1 MKIRT
6 RFEKYVLDRL
16 TFVVY
21 LMDHNDNPLEVHYA
35 DDIQER
41 ERICENYLSSI
52 KLITSD
58 ITKIS
63 VLTSRMSISG
73 SFPV

>member
-21 LMDHNDNPLEVHYA
+21 LMDHNSNPLEVHYA

-41 ERICENYLSSI
+41 ERICGDLSI
-52 KLITSD
+52 KHQTDNIRHYEDFSID
-58 ITKIS
+58 ITN
-63 VLTSRMSISG
+63 VNQR
-73 SFPV
+73 

>member
-21 LMDHNDNPLEVHYA
+21 LMDHNGNPLEVHYA

-41 ERICENYLSSI
+41 ERICGDLSVKYQTDNIRHYEDFSI
-52 KLITSD
+52 D
-58 ITKIS
+58 ITN
-63 VLTSRMSISG
+63 VNQR
-73 SFPV
+73 

>member
-16 TFVVY
+16 TFLVY

-35 DDIQER
+35 DNIQER
-41 ERICENYLSSI
+41 ERICEELADKYD
-52 KLITSD
+52 TVD
-58 ITKIS
+58 IRHYEVFNIDRGDT
-63 VLTSRMSISG
+63 TQQ
-73 SFPV
+73 

>member
-16 TFVVY
+16 TFLVY

-35 DDIQER
+35 DNIQDR
-41 ERICENYLSSI
+41 GRICEDLSNKHNTTNIKHYEDFSI
-52 KLITSD
+52 D
-58 ITKIS
+58 ITN
-63 VLTSRMSISG
+63 VNQR
-73 SFPV
+73 